1 MANITAARINNLQNR
16 ISLIYG
22 QGAGQSGY
30 GQTLS
35 SSQVSSVEGE
45 VRAADLNN
53 IYADILNAR
62 VHQVGVG
69 NLSIDTVI
77 SGSNT
82 VAEETSAF
90 LSDDGILTDDPD
102 GFKKGIADYEALMT
116 LIETNKFIV
125 SPSQAEQSLELTD
138 IRTASWNGLIYQLFT
153 VTFNDLDHRRNFFNS
168 GGQIRIAAAN
178 SAAKTQKGLDW
189 AQLLAEVGTVSFGYN
204 NTVVNS
210 VQVSSVGN
218 YDLTT
223 AYQQIYYKAGTG
235 YTSAVYENNTFKINA
250 RELTDR
256 KIEFRIEFDD
266 TVFDNVVDNNVD
278 GRLESNAQLYIAKGN
293 YVSVEDPTFSITT
306 SVSGFDSPA
315 EINKSP
321 EYSIGIDLARN
332 QYEIQNAN
340 GQQYSSVDYTVQ
352 AVNVDYPITLYWD
365 TQVVS
370 GNVTAA
376 DFDDNTLSGSI
387 TITAA
392 YTQSERTINRTLL
405 ADNFTEGNESFR
417 LRLYTDSSLSSFVDS
432 TGVVTIIDNSVGVTP
447 APTPTYSITSE
458 QSSITEGNSS
468 TYTVSTSNVP
478 NGTLYWTTT
487 GSGITA
493 GDFTDNT
500 LSGTVEIFGGTGQ
513 FIRTTRS
520 DATTEGTEVFDIQL
534 RTGSISGTVV
544 LTASN
549 GAATSIL
556 DTSLTPPPVT
566 FLSNSGTS
574 ATATTPGI
582 YKWTAPSHINSVTVS
597 AVGAGGSGY
606 SNGGAGGGGGGY
618 GHSQVAVIPGQTYD
632 VLVGAGAP
640 NSAGGNT
647 YFKTL
652 NTVSGRGG
660 SQGSY
665 VSNNTVLSPGAAGG
679 GFVGNVTGGNGGA
692 GGAGY
697 WTYGGGGGG
706 GAGGHSGD
714 GGTGGTGG
722 RSVSGISAT
731 NGTAGAGGAGG
742 GGGGGGSVSPSYGA
756 GGGGGVIAGNVTAA
770 LSGFNGTFG
779 TANGATGT
787 GGGGGM
793 KGASGI
799 SGSSSAGGAGG
810 NYGGGGGASGGSGG
824 GAVSGGNGAI
834 TLAWDAVPPPTPT
847 IVPAISTSSS
857 NLQFT
862 SPSGVSPSP
871 QRIIF
876 TSNAAVTVT
885 GISVSQGSS
894 SATSIDYTGALG
906 VPSGVANFSVTPS
919 SSKYIDVTFYRF
931 GSSGT
936 STLTISTTAGTKV
949 VQLNWTAEVVQTPT
963 YSMTIDTGHPRYP
976 QSIGDETQYNV
987 FTYTVTTTNVPNGTV
1002 LYWTTNTTTSSGRPI
1017 TVNDVNGFTG
1027 TVTINNNSGSF
1038 TRTAVAD
1045 STTESGTEFFGT
1057 EIRTGSITGPVKVSG
1072 TYAAIQDTSLTPAQ
1086 PVPQYNPQLSAPT
1099 EVTRGET
1106 FSYSFSGG
1114 APGTTWVATNGVIE
1128 FTGTFDSSGNFS
1140 GNTVITSAGSYD
1152 YVITYS
1158 DPTSTNDTFTII
1170 CVDPEPVSQDT
1181 PVTLSSTSSS
1191 VAIPAT
1197 GSKIAATSFVV
1208 TNPTDETLNISV
1220 QEISKPTGTITGI
1233 SARSFTLAPG
1243 ATRRVGVA
1251 GNTKN
1256 VDADT
1261 YTFEFGILAAGYP
1274 GTYPTFSLVFYRQ

>member
-235 YTSAVYENNTFKINA
+235 YTSAVYENNTFKINV
-250 RELTDR
+250 RELSDR

-365 TQVVS
+365 TEVVS

-376 DFDDNTLSGSI
+376 DFDDNTLSGNI

-392 YTQSERTINRTLL
+392 YTQAERTINRTLL

-417 LRLYTDSSLSSFVDS
+417 LRLYTDASLSSFVDS
-432 TGVVTIIDNSVGVTP
+432 TGVITIIDNSVGVTP
-447 APTPTYSITSE
+447 APTPTYSIISE
-458 QSSITEGNSS
+458 FSNVTEGNSS

-513 FIRTTRS
+513 FIRTTRA
-520 DATTEGTEVFDIQL
+520 DVTTEGTEVFDIQL
-534 RTGSISGTVV
+534 RTGSTSGTVV
-544 LTASN
+544 LTAGN
-549 GAATSIL
+549 GAATSIS
-556 DTSLTPPPVT
+556 DTSLTPPAVT

-574 ATATTPGI
+574 VTATTAGI
-582 YKWTAPSHINSVTVS
+582 YKWTAPSHINSVTVY

-618 GHSQVAVIPGQTYD
+618 GSSVVAVIPGQTYD
-632 VLVGAGAP
+632 VLVGAAAG

-647 YFKTL
+647 YFRTL

-665 VSNNTVLSPGAAGG
+665 VSNNTVLSPGASGG
-679 GFVGNVTGGNGGA
+679 GFVGTAGGNGGT

-706 GAGGHSGD
+706 GAGGYA
-714 GGTGGTGG
+714 GTGGTGG
-722 RSVSGISAT
+722 QGGRSISGISAT

-756 GGGGGVIAGNVTAA
+756 GGGGGVGAGGINNGT
-770 LSGFNGTFG
+770 GTFG

-787 GGGGGM
+787 GGGGGSL
-793 KGASGI
+793 GSSGI
-799 SGSSSAGGAGG
+799 SGSSSAGGTGG

-834 TLAWDAVPPPTPT
+834 KLVWDAVPPPTPT
-847 IVPAISTSSS
+847 IVPVLTTSSS

-862 SPSGVSPSP
+862 SPSGVRPSP

-949 VQLNWTAEVVQTPT
+949 VQLNWTAEVVQRPT
-963 YSMTIDTGHPRYP
+963 YSLAIETGYP
-976 QSIGDETQYNV
+976 NYPTIGDETTYNV
-987 FTYTVTTTNVPNGTV
+987 FTYTITTTNVPNGTV
-1002 LYWTTNTTTSSGRPI
+1002 LYWTTRNILSSGNPI
-1017 TVNDVNGFTG
+1017 TVNDVNGLTG

-1038 TRTAVAD
+1038 TRTAIAD
-1045 STTESGTEFFGT
+1045 GTTELGTEFFGT
-1057 EIRTGSITGPVKVSG
+1057 ELRTGSVAGPVVVSG
-1072 TYAAIQDTSLTPAQ
+1072 RYAAIKDTSQDPAAPTPT
-1086 PVPQYNPQLSAPT
+1086 YNPSISLPT

-1106 FSYSFSGG
+1106 FAYDITGG
-1114 APGTTWVATNGVIE
+1114 APGTTWTANNGISE
-1128 FTGTFDSSGNFS
+1128 ATGTFDSSGNFS
-1140 GNTVITSAGSYD
+1140 GTTVINSAGSYD
-1152 YVITYS
+1152 YVVTYS
-1158 DPTSTNDTFTII
+1158 DPSSSTDRFTIS

-1197 GSKIAATSFVV
+1197 GSKLAAVSFVV

-1220 QEISKPTGTITGI
+1220 QEISKPTGASTGI
-1233 SARSFTLAPG
+1233 SPRSFTLAPG

-1251 GNTKN
+1251 GNTRN

-1261 YTFEFGILAAGYP
+1261 YTFKFGILAAGYP

>member
-125 SPSQAEQSLELTD
+125 SPSQAEQSLKLTD
-138 IRTASWNGLIYQLFT
+138 IRSASWNGLIYQVFT
-153 VTFNDLDHRRNFFNS
+153 VTFNDSDHRRNFFNS

-178 SAAKTQKGLDW
+178 SASKTQKGLDW
-189 AQLLAEVGTVSFGYN
+189 AQLLAEVGTISFGYN

-210 VQVSSVGN
+210 TQVSSVGN
-218 YDLTT
+218 YDLTS

-250 RELTDR
+250 RELTGS

-315 EINKSP
+315 EINRSP
-321 EYSIGIDLARN
+321 EYSIGVDLARN
-332 QYEIQNAN
+332 QYEIHNAN
-340 GQQYSSVDYTVQ
+340 AQQYASIDYVVN

-365 TQVVS
+365 TEAVS

-392 YTQSERTINRTLL
+392 YTQAERTINRTLL
-405 ADNFTEGNESFR
+405 ADNFTEGTESFR
-417 LRLYTDSSLSSFVDS
+417 LRLYTDASLSSFVDS
-432 TGVVTIIDNSVGVTP
+432 TGVVTIVDNSVGVTP

-458 QSSITEGNSS
+458 YSSVTEGESS

-478 NGTLYWTTT
+478 NGILYWTTT
-487 GSGITA
+487 GAGITA

-500 LSGTVEIFGGTGQ
+500 LSGTVEVFGGTGQ
-513 FIRTTRS
+513 FIRTTRA
-520 DATTEGTEVFDIQL
+520 DLATEGTEVFDIQL
-534 RTGSISGTVV
+534 RTGSVNGTVV
-544 LTASN
+544 LTAGN
-549 GAATSIL
+549 GAATYIS
-556 DTSLTPPPVT
+556 DTSLTPPTAT

-574 ATATTPGI
+574 VVSTTPGI
-582 YKWTAPSHINSVTVS
+582 YKWTAPSHINNVTVQ
-597 AVGAGGSGY
+597 AIGAGGSGY

-618 GHSQVAVIPGQTYD
+618 ASSTVSVNPGQTYD
-632 VLVGAGAP
+632 VAVGANAS

-647 YFKTL
+647 YFRTL

-660 SQGSY
+660 SQGSF
-665 VSNNTVLSPGAAGG
+665 VSNNTTLSPGATGG
-679 GFVGNVTGGNGGA
+679 GFVGTTGGNGGA

-697 WTYGGGGGG
+697 YTYGGGGGG
-706 GAGGHSGD
+706 GVGGYGGT

-722 RSVSGISAT
+722 RSISGISAT
-731 NGTAGAGGAGG
+731 NGTAGANGAGG
-742 GGGGGGSVSPSYGA
+742 GGGGGGTTSPSYGA
-756 GGGGGVIAGNVTAA
+756 GGGGGVIATATSA
-770 LSGFNGTFG
+770 PWAGGTFG
-779 TANGATGT
+779 TANGSTGT
-787 GGGGGM
+787 GGGGVGPGVTSFD
-793 KGASGI
+793 GAD
-799 SGSSSAGGAGG
+799 GSSTGGGVGG

-824 GAVSGGNGAI
+824 GTSASGGPGAI
-834 TLAWDAVPPPTPT
+834 VLSWDAVPAPTPA

-862 SPSGVSPSP
+862 SPSGVRPSP
-871 QRIIF
+871 QRITF

-885 GISVSQGSS
+885 GISVSQSS
-894 SATSIDYTGALG
+894 ASATSIDYTGALG

-949 VQLNWTAEVVQTPT
+949 VQLNWTAEVDQTPT
-963 YSMTIDTGHPRYP
+963 YSMTVDSGRAGYP
-976 QSIGDETQYNV
+976 TVGDETTYSAFV
-987 FTYTVTTTNVPNGTV
+987 YTVTTTNVPNGTV
-1002 LYWTTNTTTSSGRPI
+1002 LYWVNKQTSSPAPI
-1017 TVNDVNGFTG
+1017 SANDVNGLTG
-1027 TVTINNNSGSF
+1027 TVTISNNSGSF

-1045 STTESGTEFFGT
+1045 ATTESGTEFFGT
-1057 EIRTGSITGPVKVSG
+1057 ELRTGSVAGPVVQNAI
-1072 TYAAIQDTSLTPAQ
+1072 YAAIQDSSLTPAA
-1086 PVPQYNPQLSAPT
+1086 PVPTYNPSISLPT
-1099 EVTRGET
+1099 SVTRGET
-1106 FSYSFSGG
+1106 FAYAINGG
-1114 APGTTWVATNGVIE
+1114 APGTTWTANNGISE
-1128 FTGTFDSSGNFS
+1128 ATGTFDNNGDFS
-1140 GNTVITSAGSYD
+1140 GTTVINSAGSYT
-1152 YVITYS
+1152 YVVTYS
-1158 DPTSTNDTFTII
+1158 DPTSTTDTFNITV
-1170 CVDPEPVSQDT
+1170 VDPEPVSQDT
-1181 PVTLSSTSSS
+1181 PVTVSPTSKS
-1191 VAIPAT
+1191 IEIDPGT
-1197 GSKIAATSFVV
+1197 QIAAASFVV
-1208 TNPTDETLNISV
+1208 TNPTDEILNISV
-1220 QEISKPTGTITGI
+1220 QEISRPSGTNTGI
-1233 SARSFTLAPG
+1233 SARSFVLAPG

-1251 GNTKN
+1251 GNTSN
-1256 VDADT
+1256 LNANT
-1261 YTFEFGILAAGYP
+1261 YTFNFGILAAGYP
-1274 GTYPTFSLVFYRQ
+1274 GTYPKFSLVLYRQ